1 MKHLYTLVIAVLVT
15 ANMFAQAPQKMSY
28 QAVVRNAA
36 NALVTTQAVGM
47 QISIVQGSANGTA
60 VYVETQTPTTN
71 ANGLVSL
78 EIGSGTVV
86 SGTFATI
93 DWANGTYFIKTETD
107 PTGGTTYTI
116 TGANQLMSVPYA
128 LHANTANSIVG
139 GVSYDVKSAKV
150 NNATSDVFFT
160 IGTLKLSYNNVLKT
174 IVAQR
179 VNGSAGSNNW
189 HVTGHII
196 NGAGSQGT
204 GGNGSVTYLSR
215 TSNYFP
221 PTSGTDVNA
230 EAAEYSDALNSY
242 TGAFTLDGYYKH
254 FEIFISNMGY
264 GPSTSAPNESY
275 QIRGNVDGYG
285 QVAIICV
292 YSNN

>member
-1 MKHLYTLVIAVLVT
+1 MKQLYILVIAVLLT

-47 QISIVQGSANGTA
+47 KISILQGSANGTA

-78 EIGSGTVV
+78 EIGSGTVL
-86 SGTFATI
+86 SGTFASI
-93 DWANGTYFIKTETD
+93 NWVNGTYFIKTETD

-116 TGANQLMSVPYA
+116 TGANQLMSVPFA
-128 LHANTANSIVG
+128 LHANTASSIVG
-139 GVSYDVKSAKV
+139 PVAYDVKSAKV
-150 NNATSDVFFT
+150 NNATSGVFFT
-160 IGTLKLSYNNVLKT
+160 IGSLKLSYDTVLKT
-174 IVAQR
+174 IVAQK
-179 VNGSAGSNNW
+179 VAGSTGLNNW

-204 GGNGSVTYLSR
+204 GGSGAVTYISR
-215 TSNYFP
+215 TGLYFP

-230 EAAEYSDALNSY
+230 VAAQYLDALNTY

-254 FEIFISNMGY
+254 FEIFITNMGNS
-264 GPSTSAPNESY
+264 PSTLAPNESY
-275 QIRGNVDGYG
+275 QIRGNVDGFG
-285 QVAIICV
+285 QVAIICI
-292 YSNN
+292 YSSN

>member
-1 MKHLYTLVIAVLVT
+1 MKQLYILVIAVLLT

-36 NALVTTQAVGM
+36 NGLVTTQAVGM
-47 QISIVQGSANGTA
+47 KISILQGSANGTA

-78 EIGSGTVV
+78 EIGSGTVL
-86 SGTFATI
+86 SGTFASI
-93 DWANGTYFIKTETD
+93 NWVNGTYFIKTETD

-116 TGANQLMSVPYA
+116 TGANQLMSVPFA
-128 LHANTANSIVG
+128 LHANTASSIVG
-139 GVSYDVKSAKV
+139 PVAYDVKSAKV
-150 NNATSDVFFT
+150 NNATSGVFFT
-160 IGTLKLSYNNVLKT
+160 IGSLKLSYDTVLKT
-174 IVAQR
+174 IVAQK
-179 VNGSAGSNNW
+179 VAGSTGLNNW

-204 GGNGSVTYLSR
+204 GGSGAVTYISR
-215 TSNYFP
+215 TGLYFP

-230 EAAEYSDALNSY
+230 LAAQYLDALNTY

-254 FEIFISNMGY
+254 FEIFITNMGNS
-264 GPSTSAPNESY
+264 PSTLAPNESY
-275 QIRGNVDGYG
+275 QIRGNVDGFG
-285 QVAIICV
+285 QVAIICI
-292 YSNN
+292 YSSN

>member
-1 MKHLYTLVIAVLVT
+1 MKQLYILVIAVLLT

-36 NALVTTQAVGM
+36 NGLVTTQAVGM
-47 QISIVQGSANGTA
+47 KISILQGSANGTA

-78 EIGSGTVV
+78 EIGSGTVL
-86 SGTFATI
+86 SGTFASI
-93 DWANGTYFIKTETD
+93 NWVNGTYFIKTETD

-116 TGANQLMSVPYA
+116 TGANQLMSVPFA
-128 LHANTANSIVG
+128 LHANTASSIVG
-139 GVSYDVKSAKV
+139 PVAYDVKSAKV
-150 NNATSDVFFT
+150 NNATSGVFFT
-160 IGTLKLSYNNVLKT
+160 IGSLKLSYDTVLKT
-174 IVAQR
+174 IVAQK
-179 VNGSAGSNNW
+179 VAGSTGLNNW

-204 GGNGSVTYLSR
+204 GGSGAVTYISR
-215 TSNYFP
+215 TGLYFP

-230 EAAEYSDALNSY
+230 VAAQYLDALNTY

-254 FEIFISNMGY
+254 FEIFITNMGNS
-264 GPSTSAPNESY
+264 PSTLAPNESY
-275 QIRGNVDGYG
+275 QIRGNVDGFG
-285 QVAIICV
+285 QVAIICI
-292 YSNN
+292 YSSN